1 MHSYPGGQRTL
12 PSLSVVQLQIGV
24 SNGDAR
30 LFQIA
35 DGASDVSRR
44 HVVPRIVVVSNYK
57 DSRVMTIR
65 GPDNKV
71 VESLEVFII
80 PRQDGSMVTDGM
92 GQVNLVTVSN

>member
-1 MHSYPGGQRTL
+1 MAMPAFS
-12 PSLSVVQLQIGV
+12 
-24 SNGDAR
+24 R
-30 LFQIA
+30 LRMERA
-35 DGASDVSRR
+35 MSPRR

-80 PRQDGSMVTDGM
+80 PRQDGSVVTDGM